1 MSTKLTQTNLPM
13 AESQT
18 LQLVLSAGQVNDSIF
33 EYLANTLK
41 NKGYKFAS
49 PSALSFLSTLECGVN
64 YASDIARNLGVSRQ
78 MVAKTVKELCSAGYL
93 DQVDDVGKQKKI
105 IFTPNGEVLISD
117 ARQLL
122 ADIDKA
128 LEKQLGE
135 STILTTL
142 TNLNMIQKLVNQLDN
157 K

>member
-1 MSTKLTQTNLPM
+1 M

-18 LQLVLSAGQVNDSIF
+18 LQLVLRAGQVNDSIF
-33 EYLANTLK
+33 QYLANTLK

-93 DQVDDVGKQKKI
+93 DQVDDIGKQKKI
-105 IFTPNGEVLISD
+105 IFTTNGEVLISD

-128 LEKQLGE
+128 LENKLAVDTV
-135 STILTTL
+135 SSTL
-142 TNLNMIQKLVNQLDN
+142 TSLNMIQKLVNQLN
-157 K
+157 NI

>member
-1 MSTKLTQTNLPM
+1 MSTKLTTNNLPM

-18 LQLVLSAGQVNDSIF
+18 LQLVLRAGQVNDSIF
-33 EYLANTLK
+33 QYLANTLK

-93 DQVDDVGKQKKI
+93 DQVDDIGKQKKI
-105 IFTPNGEVLISD
+105 IFTTNGEVLISD

-128 LEKQLGE
+128 LENKLAVDTV
-135 STILTTL
+135 SSTL
-142 TNLNMIQKLVNQLDN
+142 TSLNMIQKLVNQLN
-157 K
+157 NI

>member
-1 MSTKLTQTNLPM
+1 MSTKLTTNNLPM

-18 LQLVLSAGQVNDSIF
+18 LQLVLGAGQVNDSIF
-33 EYLANTLK
+33 QYLANTLK
-41 NKGYKFAS
+41 DKGYKFAS

-93 DQVDDVGKQKKI
+93 DQVDDIGKQKKI
-105 IFTPNGEVLISD
+105 IFTTNGEVLISD

-128 LEKQLGE
+128 LENKLAVDTV
-135 STILTTL
+135 SSTL
-142 TNLNMIQKLVNQLDN
+142 TSLNMIQKLVNQLN
-157 K
+157 NI

>member
-93 DQVDDVGKQKKI
+93 AQVDDVGKQKKI
-105 IFTPNGEVLISD
+105 TFTPNGEVLISD

>member
-93 DQVDDVGKQKKI
+93 DQVDDIGKQKKI

>member
-1 MSTKLTQTNLPM
+1 MSTKLTTTNLPM

-33 EYLANTLK
+33 QYLANTLK
-41 NKGYKFAS
+41 NKGYQFAS

-93 DQVDDVGKQKKI
+93 AQVDDVGKQKKI

-122 ADIDKA
+122 ADMDKA
-128 LEKQLGE
+128 LESQFGRNTIP
-135 STILTTL
+135 STLANLT
-142 TNLNMIQKLVNQLDN
+142 MIQNLVNRLDN
-157 K
+157 I